1 MWGLFYIGGDYM
13 DKLNEEELSHV
24 TAGLNENLDRE
35 QVEGIE
41 VREVWSLENLKDSK
55 LVKLGLKLLW
65 RH

>member
-1 MWGLFYIGGDYM
+1 M